1 MNICFFCRGF
11 TANGGIGRVTSI
23 VANYLAENEYVN
35 ILLCS
40 FSDEKADENYYIS
53 PKCAHEF
60 LYDGRITMTK
70 ALIKGHAI
78 KKLSQLLTEY
88 KIDIIIS
95 CGAIYN
101 PLAVIAAR
109 KCKIKVISWEH
120 TNPSNKADY
129 KFQDQSRVIGARFA
143 DCNVV
148 LTKAAMEEY
157 NRRFPKSKNIHIYNP
172 VDPELF
178 IHNGE
183 YSEACKKIISVGRLR
198 PQKNFDRMLDIAAE
212 VLPSLDGWTWDVYGE
227 GELREHLQEKRDTL
241 GLHDRVTFMGQV
253 GDLYDRYQEYAFMV
267 MTSDYEGF
275 PMTLLEGAANKLP
288 LVAFDVPTGPSEI
301 IVSEVN
307 GYLCENGDN
316 ATMISEIKRLATDD
330 AYRMKMS
337 EGSKDTAESFQVDN
351 IAKQWIRLFEE
362 LIG

>member
-23 VANYLAENEYVN
+23 VANYLAENEDVN

-60 LYDGRITMTK
+60 LYDSRITMTK

-78 KKLSQLLTEY
+78 KKLSQLLTDY

-95 CGAIYN
+95 CGVIYN
-101 PLAVIAAR
+101 PLAIIAAR
-109 KCKIKVISWEH
+109 KCRIKVINWEH
-120 TNPSNKADY
+120 TNPNNKADY
-129 KFQDQSRVIGARFA
+129 KFQDQSRVIGACFA

-148 LTKAAMEEY
+148 LTKAALKEY
-157 NRRFPKSKNIHIYNP
+157 NRRFPKRKNIHIYNP

-178 IHNGE
+178 RHNGE
-183 YSEACKKIISVGRLR
+183 YNEASTRIISVGRLR

-212 VLPSLDGWTWDVYGE
+212 VLPFLEGWTWDVYGE

-241 GLHDRVTFMGQV
+241 GLHNRVVFMGQI
-253 GDLYDRYQEYAFMV
+253 GDLYDKYQEYAFMV

-301 IVSEVN
+301 IENGKN

-316 ATMISEIKRLATDD
+316 ARMISEIRKLATDSVF
-330 AYRMKMS
+330 RRKMS
-337 EGSKDTAESFQVDN
+337 EGSKKTAEIFQVES
-351 IAKQWIRLFEE
+351 IAKQWIKLFEE
-362 LIG
+362 LI